1 MEKNGKLVR
10 YTVFFEPAPEGGY
23 TVTVPA
29 LPGCVTEGDTLEEA
43 KGMATDAIKC
53 YCESL
58 LKDGEPL
65 PEDVHLPEP
74 LKEELQVAIE
84 G

>member
-1 MEKNGKLVR
+1 MVPMQVME
-10 YTVFFEPAPEGGY
+10 YTVVYEPQPEGGY

-43 KGMATDAIKC
+43 RAMAMDAIRG

-58 LKDGEPL
+58 LKDGKPL
-65 PEDVHLPEP
+65 PEDPPDEPLHEKLEVHL
-74 LKEELQVAIE
+74 QA